1 MKISFFFI
9 KNWKIYTILIL
20 SIITILSLYPLNQQ
34 AAFPGSDKMHHLIA
48 YSSLTIC
55 IGMRKPPK
63 YILILIFMSLY
74 SGMIELI
81 QPYVNRFADFEDY
94 IFNNLGM
101 IIGFVLGS
109 FIKNLIET

>member
-1 MKISFFFI
+1 
-9 KNWKIYTILIL
+9 
-20 SIITILSLYPLNQQ
+20 
-34 AAFPGSDKMHHLIA
+34 
-48 YSSLTIC
+48 
-55 IGMRKPPK
+55 
-63 YILILIFMSLY
+63 MSLY

-109 FIKNLIET
+109 FIKNLIEN